1 METDN
6 QLIKKIKA
14 GDNSAFETLVCR
26 YDRHVLNIASS
37 FRNSEDD
44 AKDIYQEV
52 FLRVYNGLHN
62 FQFRSEF
69 ATWLFRITTNVC
81 ITCDNRKKKYQI
93 ESIDR
98 EQFEEGSE
106 TLADSLPGENLS
118 DQKILQSETK
128 YKIDTAVETLPARQK
143 MAFTLKYYHGFKI
156 KEIAEMMNSTE
167 GTIKRYLFTATN
179 KLRDL
184 LKDLH

>member
-6 QLIKKIKA
+6 QLIKKVQA

-52 FLRVYNGLHN
+52 FLRVYKGLNN

-81 ITCDNRKKKYQI
+81 ITFDNKKKRYQI
-93 ESIDR
+93 DSIDR
-98 EQFEEGSE
+98 EQYTDSTE
-106 TLADSLPGENLS
+106 TLAESIPGEQLS

-128 YKIDTAVETLPARQK
+128 YKIDLQ
-143 MAFTLKYYHGFKI
+143 FL
-156 KEIAEMMNSTE
+156 
-167 GTIKRYLFTATN
+167 
-179 KLRDL
+179 
-184 LKDLH
+184 